1 MSEER
6 FIDYETKGRVAIVSL
21 DRPEARNA
29 QHPPLLKQLDAAYAR
44 AIDDAEIRVI
54 VLRANGPHF
63 SAGHDISPESLPLFR
78 AEYTPAPGIAAHYAL
93 EQEHYLGRS
102 KRWRDLPKPTI
113 ASVQGKCIGGGLML
127 CWPCDLMVASEDAEF
142 SDPVVRMGIGGV
154 EYHGHTWELG
164 ARKAKEMMFTGQYID
179 AQEAWRLGM
188 VNHVVP
194 REELDDFSLELA
206 EKIAEM
212 DPFALLMA
220 KQAVNRT
227 LDTMGQWTSMQAVFE
242 MHHLGHAHS
251 KLVHQGDAISGQ
263 NIDSMRSAMSDSS
276 ESDEA
281 KKAES

>member
-1 MSEER
+1 VTEER
-6 FIDYETKGRVAIVSL
+6 FIQYETKGRVAIVSL
-21 DRPEARNA
+21 DRPQARNA
-29 QHPPLLKQLDAAYAR
+29 QHPPLLRQLDEAYAR
-44 AIDDAEIRVI
+44 AVDDAEIRVI
-54 VLRANGPHF
+54 ILRANGPHF

-102 KRWRDLPKPTI
+102 RRWRDLPKPTV

-164 ARKAKEMMFTGQYID
+164 ARKAKEMMFTGEYID
-179 AQEAWRLGM
+179 AQEALRLGM

-194 REELDDFSLELA
+194 REELDVFSLELA
-206 EKIAEM
+206 EKIAKM

-227 LDTMGQWTSMQAVFE
+227 LDTMGQWTAMQAVFE

-251 KLVHQGDAISGQ
+251 KLTHQGDAISGQ
-263 NIDSMRSAMSDSS
+263 SIDSMRTAIAGEPKD
-276 ESDEA
+276 
-281 KKAES
+281 